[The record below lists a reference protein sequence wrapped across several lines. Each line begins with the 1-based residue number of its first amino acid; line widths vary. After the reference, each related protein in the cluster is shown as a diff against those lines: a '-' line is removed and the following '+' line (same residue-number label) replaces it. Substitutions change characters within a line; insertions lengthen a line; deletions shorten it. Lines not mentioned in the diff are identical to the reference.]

1 MNPMNV
7 IFDIETAPLPESE
20 LIQFMPEFE
29 APANFKDPEKI
40 EAAIAAKRKAWIED
54 AALSPM
60 TGRVLAVGLIVGDE
74 FSCISEPG
82 TETEILVRF
91 WSAVCGSGGQLQPL
105 VGFNI
110 NTFDLPFLIKRSWK
124 RGVSIPV
131 GVRRGR
137 YWGDQII
144 DLRDVWQ
151 MGDRQAPGSLD
162 TIARHL
168 GVGAK
173 TGSGADFSALWETYR
188 TAALAYLRNDLEL
201 TKLIA
206 ERLGVLE

>member
-1 MNPMNV
+1 MS
-7 IFDIETAPLPESE
+7 ILFDIETAPLPEAE
-20 LIQFMPEFE
+20 LTQFMPVFE

-60 TGRVLAVGLIVGDE
+60 TGRVLAIGMLHHKSEKFVCIDDSATEATMIQEFWNAIRGDGSQLHTLI
-74 FSCISEPG
+74 
-82 TETEILVRF
+82 
-91 WSAVCGSGGQLQPL
+91 
-105 VGFNI
+105 GFNI
-110 NTFDLPFLIKRSWK
+110 NAFDLPFLIKRSWK
-124 RGVSIPV
+124 LGVQIPL

-137 YWGDQII
+137 YWGDQIV

-173 TGSGADFSALWETYR
+173 TGSGADFSALWASDR
-188 TAALAYLRNDLEL
+188 AAALAYLRNDLEL